1 MRRASDAIAAIA
13 AIAPIGAIAA
23 IAAIALTGCVKHIEP
38 YTPKQRQYT
47 LPVPHPAYDAGRQ
60 TGSLFDPHGVGVRL
74 TTDARAQS
82 VNDVVI
88 VVIDEQATA
97 QRDTAT
103 QTSRA
108 DEQTAQLNSFLNVI
122 GKLEEKYPSFDGAN
136 ALNIVSE
143 HAFEGTGSTSR
154 SDRLQATVP
163 AMVRAVLPN
172 GNLFIEGHRVV
183 LVNKEEHHFY
193 ISGVIRP
200 EDIDGRGQVP
210 SSRMADAQIEFTGR
224 GDLSSG
230 SSKGWASRILDVIW
244 PF

>member
-1 MRRASDAIAAIA
+1 MRAL
-13 AIAPIGAIAA
+13 PL
-23 IAAIALTGCVKHIEP
+23 ALTALTLTACVKHIEP
-38 YTPKQRQYT
+38 YTPKRRQYS
-47 LPVPHPAYDAGRQ
+47 LPVPHAAYDAGRQ
-60 TGSLFDPHGVGVRL
+60 DGSLFDPNGVGLRL
-74 TTDARAQS
+74 TTDARAQA

-103 QTSRA
+103 ATARS
-108 DEQTAQLNSFLNVI
+108 DEQTAQLNSFINI
-122 GKLEEKYPSFDGAN
+122 ISKLEDEYPTFNGAE
-136 ALNIVSE
+136 ALGIASE
-143 HAFEGTGSTSR
+143 HTFQGSGSTSR

-163 AMVRAVLPN
+163 AMVRQVLPN
-172 GNLFIEGHRVV
+172 GTLFIEGHRVV

-230 SSKGWASRILDVIW
+230 SNKGWGSRLLDVIW

>member
-1 MRRASDAIAAIA
+1 MVRRAHIAVVA
-13 AIAPIGAIAA
+13 AGLGAL
-23 IAAIALTGCVKHIEP
+23 ALSGCVKHIEP
-38 YTPKQRQYT
+38 YEPKRRQYQ
-47 LPVPHPAYDAGRQ
+47 LPVPHAAYDAGRQ
-60 TGSLFDPHGVGVRL
+60 TGSLFDPNGVGLRL
-74 TTDARAQS
+74 TTDARAQA

-103 QTSRA
+103 ATNRA
-108 DEQTAQLNSFLNVI
+108 DEQTAQLTSFLNVI
-122 GKLEEKYPSFDGAN
+122 AKLEDEYPSFSGAN
-136 ALNIVSE
+136 ALGVVSE
-143 HAFEGTGSTSR
+143 HSFQGAGSTSR

-163 AMVRAVLPN
+163 AMVRQVLPN
-172 GNLFIEGHRVV
+172 GTLFIEGHRVV

-200 EDIDGRGQVP
+200 EDIDGQGQIN

-224 GDLSSG
+224 GDISSG
-230 SSKGWASRILDVIW
+230 SSKGWASRVLDVIW

>member
-1 MRRASDAIAAIA
+1 MTRRITIAGA
-13 AIAPIGAIAA
+13 ALGAM
-23 IAAIALTGCVKHIEP
+23 ALTGCVKHIEP
-38 YTPKQRQYT
+38 YTPKRRQYE
-47 LPVPHPAYDAGRQ
+47 LPVPHSAYDAGRQ
-60 TGSLFDPHGVGVRL
+60 AGSLFDPNGVGVRL
-74 TTDARAQS
+74 TTDARAQA

-103 QTSRA
+103 ATNRA

-122 GKLEEKYPSFDGAN
+122 AKLEQEYPSFSGAN
-136 ALNIVSE
+136 ALNVVSE
-143 HAFEGTGSTSR
+143 HSFQGSGSTSR

-163 AMVRAVLPN
+163 AMVRKVLPN
-172 GNLFIEGHRVV
+172 GALFIEGHRVV

-200 EDIDGRGQVP
+200 EDIDGQGQVN

-224 GDLSSG
+224 GDISSA
-230 SSKGWASRILDVIW
+230 SSKGWASRVLDVIW

>member
-1 MRRASDAIAAIA
+1 MAH
-13 AIAPIGAIAA
+13 APRS
-23 IAAIALTGCVKHIEP
+23 ALALALAGLWLGGCVKHIEP
-38 YTPKQRQYT
+38 YTPKQRRYA
-47 LPVPHPAYDAGRQ
+47 LPVPHPASDMGRQ
-60 TGSLFDPHGVGVRL
+60 TGSLFDPNGIGLRL
-74 TTDARAQS
+74 TTDARAQA

-122 GKLEEKYPSFDGAN
+122 AKLEQEYPSFSGAN
-136 ALNIVSE
+136 ALNVVSE
-143 HAFEGTGSTSR
+143 HSFQGTGSTSR

-163 AMVRAVLPN
+163 AMVRQVLPN

-200 EDIDGRGQVP
+200 DDIDGQGQVA

-224 GDLSSG
+224 GDISSA
-230 SSKGWASRILDVIW
+230 SSKGWASRVLDVLW